1 MQALIE
7 IVAAVV
13 VWSASVAFA
22 HFGIEIET
30 PPPPPPARQDALA
43 RRTLGPPATAATSAF
58 DPCPDAEKA
67 RIRRV

>member
-22 HFGIEIET
+22 HFGIRIET
-30 PPPPPPARQDALA
+30 PPPPAREDALA
-43 RRTLGPPATAATSAF
+43 RRTPGPPATAATPAF